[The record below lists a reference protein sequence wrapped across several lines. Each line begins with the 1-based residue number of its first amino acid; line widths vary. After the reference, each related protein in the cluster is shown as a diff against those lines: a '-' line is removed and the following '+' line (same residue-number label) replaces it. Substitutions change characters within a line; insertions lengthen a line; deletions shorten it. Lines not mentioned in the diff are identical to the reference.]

1 MKGKYKDLIADTDR
15 VAAYQ
20 RKFNVDTARWKT
32 FRSPI
37 TLTWS
42 KLRFSEANRSNIPKE
57 RGLYAF
63 TLAHE
68 PSGFP
73 SHGFIMYI
81 GITGDTSNATLRTRY
96 SQYLANLRRGN
107 GRPKVYGML
116 SRWDGDLFFN
126 FVPVP
131 DKNVSLTAIEDE
143 LLAAVLPPVNDFYIK
158 AGLNSILKDAWS

>member
-1 MKGKYKDLIADTDR
+1 LKGKYKDLIAEVDR
-15 VAAYQ
+15 IQAY
-20 RKFNVDTARWKT
+20 RREFNVDASRWKQ
-32 FRSPI
+32 FQPPI
-37 TLTWS
+37 ALAWS
-42 KLRFSEANRSNIPKE
+42 KLRFSEANRSHVPKE

-81 GITGDTSNATLRTRY
+81 GITGDTSKATLRTRY
-96 SQYLANLRRGN
+96 AQYLAHLRRGN

-116 SRWDGDLFFN
+116 ERWDGDLFFN

-131 DKNVSLTAIEDE
+131 DRKVSLTAIEDE
-143 LLAAVLPPVNDFYIK
+143 LLAAVLPPVNETYIK
-158 AGLNSILKDAWS
+158 AGLQAILKDAW